1 MDPKYVWWTSPI
13 QLWPACSLL
22 RGGGGLGGL
31 LSNPST
37 TPCLAL
43 RSQGHPLLKR
53 RPAAAKDALDVSPQL
68 STSSGQIEQRS
79 RAGKINL
86 HYPPLVIH
94 LLIAQNLWPPL
105 IAGICLV
112 DPKLVVQQ
120 TGWWWHKH
128 RSNYCIAGTPHCSLA
143 TWLSGVH
150 GIYWLSAGPTVS
162 TLASPVPAQRYAPKC
177 HLGTFTKMHSVHTR
191 IHRWTNAGPF
201 SHKWQSTKYR
211 FVTKM
216 TKQLYV
222 PNR

>member
-1 MDPKYVWWTSPI
+1 MVDLPHST
-13 QLWPACSLL
+13 LASLL
-22 RGGGGLGGL
+22 PAERRRWPTFKPLHHSL
-31 LSNPST
+31 LSTALPRS
-37 TPCLAL
+37 PLAKEKTSC
-43 RSQGHPLLKR
+43 SQRCTGC
-53 RPAAAKDALDVSPQL
+53 VSPAVNQCWPN
-68 STSSGQIEQRS
+68 
-79 RAGKINL
+79 RAAVERGNINL

-112 DPKLVVQQ
+112 DPKFVVQQ

-128 RSNYCIAGTPHCSLA
+128 RSNYCIARTPHCSLA

-177 HLGTFTKMHSVHTR
+177 HLGTFTKMHCVHTR